1 MSIEDIYKGLGRSLD
16 AKLAKSKTS
25 NVIKSQIVNDSNEA
39 LSEASWSGSLVGLE
53 HFTPSPES
61 YGVKNLVRHKF
72 GKHGQMKKSFGCH
85 PDFEDI
91 ENEDEMRHG
100 YAITLFMDIIGS
112 TKLGVTYT
120 PLEVFGIKND
130 IIRCAIETIDSFDGH
145 VHRIMGDAVMAFFRS
160 NRKQENGLVM
170 DHAIDALN
178 CSVFLIEM
186 IKKVVSPRLVDMG
199 AEKIGIRIGIDYGR
213 DEEVIWGKYGYQGS
227 HEVTATSYHVDVAAK
242 LQQKAPKN
250 SILVG
255 DNFVK
260 LLGFDKPFISVL
272 EKMKSGVYEKQEFVK
287 PNYLTKNGQP
297 RNYRQFLIDHEA
309 YKKLTPIDSYSDSLQ
324 ISATLKKDKD
334 TPSDDEYERCS
345 RSIKKGFGISFKAR
359 YESVP
364 GRDLRFLFRVEN
376 TGTEASEQEDNAN
389 HEEYVDA
396 VHQGD
401 GVYFAKHWEGTEYKG
416 IHHMFVSVWSGE
428 TRITQEE
435 VFSIFITDSMESL
448 DI

>member
-16 AKLAKSKTS
+16 AKLSKKNTS
-25 NVIKSQIVNDSNEA
+25 DIIKSQVLSDSNEA
-39 LSEASWSGSLVGLE
+39 FFESSSSDSMAGLE
-53 HFTPSPES
+53 SYTSSPES

-72 GKHGQMKKSFGCH
+72 GKHGQMQKSFGCH

-91 ENEDEMRHG
+91 EHENEMRHG

-145 VHRIMGDAVMAFFRS
+145 VHRIMGDAVMVFFRS
-160 NRKQENGLVM
+160 NRKQNDGLVM

-186 IKKVVSPRLVDMG
+186 VKKVVSPRLVDMG
-199 AEKIGIRIGIDYGR
+199 ADKIGIRIGIDYGK
-213 DEEVIWGKYGYQGS
+213 DEDVIWGKYGYHGS

-255 DNFVK
+255 DNFVN
-260 LLGFDKPFISVL
+260 LLGFDEPFISVL
-272 EKMKSGVYEKQEFVK
+272 EKMKSGVYEKQEFVR
-287 PNYLTKNGQP
+287 PNYLKKDGQP
-297 RNYRQFLIDHEA
+297 RDYRQFLINHEV
-309 YKKLTPIDSYSDSLQ
+309 YKKLTPIDSYPDTLQ
-324 ISATLKKDKD
+324 ISATLKKSKD
-334 TPSDDEYERCS
+334 SPSHDEYERCS
-345 RSIKKGFGISFKAR
+345 RSIKKSTGISFKAK
-359 YESVP
+359 YKSVP
-364 GRDLRFLFRVEN
+364 DRKLRFLFRVEN
-376 TGTEASEQEDNAN
+376 TGVEAGEKEDNAN
-389 HEEYVDA
+389 HQEFVDA

-401 GVYFAKHWEGTEYKG
+401 GNYFARHWEGTWYKG

-435 VFSIFITDSMESL
+435 VFSIFITDSIEN
-448 DI
+448 